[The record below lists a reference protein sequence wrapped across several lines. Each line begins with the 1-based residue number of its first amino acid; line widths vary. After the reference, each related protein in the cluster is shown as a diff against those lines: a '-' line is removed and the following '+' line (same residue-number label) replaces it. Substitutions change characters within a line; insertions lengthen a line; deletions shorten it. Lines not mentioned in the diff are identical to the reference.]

1 MRRAD
6 APGRLRFV
14 AGAVAFLAASLFF
27 PSFGMAAEQ
36 SLPVYTEPKAMAP
49 DYGGMLV
56 RLIASLVV
64 VAFLIVLLARGLKL
78 LAARGFA
85 PQRVVKVLEVQRLGP
100 AHLVYLVEVGGR
112 VMLLGGGQGGLALLA
127 ELDPEEVAA
136 LREEVPSGPGVSSFL
151 PPQDPWAVSMERLRR
166 IRRMTR

>member
-1 MRRAD
+1 MRGMD
-6 APGRLRFV
+6 TPGRFRFV
-14 AGAVAFLAASLFF
+14 WWAVALLAASLLL
-27 PSFGMAAEQ
+27 PQVGWGAGQ
-36 SLPVYTEPKAMAP
+36 GVPVYTEPKAMPP
-49 DYGGMLV
+49 DYGGTLV
-56 RLIASLVV
+56 RLIASLAV
-64 VAFLIVLLARGLKL
+64 VAFLIVLLARGLRL
-78 LAARGFA
+78 LAARGLA

-136 LREEVPSGPGVSSFL
+136 LQAEMPRGSSVPSSL